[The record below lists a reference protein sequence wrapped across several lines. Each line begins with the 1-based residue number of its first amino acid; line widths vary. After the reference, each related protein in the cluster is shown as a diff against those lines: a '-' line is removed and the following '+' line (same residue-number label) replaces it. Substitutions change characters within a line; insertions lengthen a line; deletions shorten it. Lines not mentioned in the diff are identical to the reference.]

1 MQNDIP
7 KSSPFRW
14 KRIKNAILNVFT
26 NPYNIIVLVSLV
38 VLAYFIVVPLC
49 DIIATT
55 FKVLARD
62 VRRIPGS
69 AEGDFTLYYWNRLL
83 FSDVSGSLLWKPLMH
98 SLLIGISV
106 SLLSILI
113 GGVLA
118 WLVVR
123 SDLPWKR
130 GLSLL
135 IIIPYILPSWSKSM
149 AWTAVFKNARVGGVP
164 GFLGSLGI
172 QTPDWLA
179 YGPFPIIMVLTIHY
193 YAYAYLLGSSAL
205 QSINSELEE
214 MGEIQGA
221 SKVKILARITFPLV
235 LPALLSAFILT
246 FSKAIGTFSVPA
258 YLGFKVNYNTIST
271 MIYSQSTSNNKA
283 IAYAIAMILIAIAS
297 VNIFLN
303 QRAIGARKSYA
314 TIGGKGGRS
323 TPLKLGAWRTPIFVI
338 VMAFLTIV
346 VILPLIILILQTFMM
361 EQGKFSLDNLTLHY
375 WLGEEFSKPT
385 VYEGEAGIFRNKL
398 FWSSLWN
405 TVKLVLSVSVIATLI
420 GQLIGYI
427 TSRGRGKFSGKLV
440 EQLVFI
446 PYLIPSIAFGAVYM
460 SMFAVKRGIM
470 PALYGTFFLLI
481 LISTVKNLPFAAR
494 SGTSSMMQIGTEL
507 EEAAQI
513 EGASFVTR
521 FARIIT
527 PLSKGGF
534 FSGFILIFIGVMKE
548 LDLHILLLT
557 PKMATLSYL
566 AFSYNNDNKEPYE
579 YGVAVIIFILTYF
592 CYWFAG
598 KVGKVDLAGSLG
610 G

>member
-1 MQNDIP
+1 MQSEAT
-7 KSSPFRW
+7 KSPFRW

-26 NPYNIIVLVSLV
+26 NPYNIIVLVSLI

-55 FKVLARD
+55 FKVQARD
-62 VRRIPGS
+62 VRRISGS
-69 AEGDFTLYYWNRLL
+69 AEGDFTLYYWSRLL
-83 FSDVSGSLLWKPLMH
+83 FSDVSASLLWKPLSH

-106 SLLSILI
+106 SVLSILI

-164 GFLGSLGI
+164 GFLGGLGI
-172 QTPDWLA
+172 NTPDWLA

-221 SKVKILARITFPLV
+221 SKVKILA
-235 LPALLSAFILT
+235 
-246 FSKAIGTFSVPA
+246 

-283 IAYAIAMILIAIAS
+283 IASAIAMILIAIAS

-323 TPLKLGAWRTPIFVI
+323 TPLKLGSWRMPLFII

-361 EQGKFSLDNLTLHY
+361 EQGKFSLDNFTLHY

-405 TVKLVLSVSVIATLI
+405 TIKLVLSVSVIATLI

-460 SMFAVKRGIM
+460 SMFAVRRGIM

-513 EGASFVTR
+513 EGANFVTR

-592 CYWFAG
+592 CYWIAG
-598 KVGKVDLAGSLG
+598 KIGKVDLAGSLG

>member
-1 MQNDIP
+1 MQNDTQ
-7 KSSPFRW
+7 KSPFRW
-14 KRIKNAILNVFT
+14 KRIKNALINAFT

-38 VLAYFIVVPLC
+38 VLVYFIVVPLG

-55 FKVLARD
+55 FKVQARD
-62 VRRIPGS
+62 IRRIPGS

-83 FSDVSGSLLWKPLMH
+83 FSDVSASLLWKPLSH

-106 SLLSILI
+106 SVLSILI

-172 QTPDWLA
+172 NTPDWLA

-235 LPALLSAFILT
+235 LSALLSAFILT

-323 TPLKLGAWRTPIFVI
+323 TPLKLGSWRTPIFVI
-338 VMAFLTIV
+338 VMVFLTVV

-361 EQGKFSLDNLTLHY
+361 EQGKFSLDNFTLHY

-460 SMFAVKRGIM
+460 SMFAVRRGIM
-470 PALYGTFFLLI
+470 PALYGTFALLI

-592 CYWFAG
+592 CYWIAG
-598 KVGKVDLAGSLG
+598 KIGKVDLAGSLG

>member
-1 MQNDIP
+1 MQNDKP
-7 KSSPFRW
+7 KSPFRW
-14 KRIKNAILNVFT
+14 KRIKNALINVFT
-26 NPYNIIVLVSLV
+26 NPYNIIVLVSLI
-38 VLAYFIVVPLC
+38 VLVYFIVVPLG

-55 FKVLARD
+55 FRVQQRD
-62 VRRIPGS
+62 IRRIPGS
-69 AEGDFTLYYWNRLL
+69 VEGDFTLYYWNRLL
-83 FSDVSGSLLWKPLMH
+83 FSDVSASLLWKPLVN
-98 SLLIGISV
+98 SLLIGLSTSV
-106 SLLSILI
+106 LSILI
-113 GGVLA
+113 GGLLA

-123 SDLPWKR
+123 SDIPWKR

-164 GFLGSLGI
+164 GFLNSIGI
-172 QTPDWLA
+172 NTPDWLA
-179 YGPFPIIMVLTIHY
+179 YGPVPIILVLTIHY

-221 SKVKILARITFPLV
+221 SKLKILSRITFPLV

-246 FSKAIGTFSVPA
+246 FSKSIGTFSVPA

-271 MIYSQSTSNNKA
+271 MIYSQSTSSNKA
-283 IAYAIAMILIAIAS
+283 VAYAIAMILIMIAS

-323 TPLKLGAWRTPIFVI
+323 TLLKLGSWRMPIFII
-338 VMAFLTIV
+338 VMIFLIIV
-346 VILPLIILILQTFMM
+346 VILPLLILILQTFMM
-361 EQGKFSLDNLTLHY
+361 EQGKLSLDNFTLHY
-375 WLGEEFSKPT
+375 WIGEEFSKPT

-398 FWSSLWN
+398 FWNSLWN
-405 TVKLVLSVSVIATLI
+405 TVKLVLSVSIIATLI
-420 GQLIGYI
+420 GQMIGYI
-427 TSRGRGKFSGKLV
+427 TSRGRGKFSGRLV

-460 SMFAVKRGIM
+460 SMFAVRRGIM
-470 PALYGTFFLLI
+470 PALYGTFALLI

-513 EGASFVTR
+513 EGASFLTR

-534 FSGFILIFIGVMKE
+534 FSGFMLIFIGVMKE

-557 PKMATLSYL
+557 PKMSTLSYL

-579 YGVAVIIFILTYF
+579 YGCAVIIFALTYF
-592 CYWFAG
+592 CYWIAG
-598 KVGKVDLAGSLG
+598 KIGKVDLAGSLG

>member
-1 MQNDIP
+1 MQNDKP
-7 KSSPFRW
+7 KSPFRW
-14 KRIKNAILNVFT
+14 KRIKNAFLNVFT
-26 NPYNIIVLVSLV
+26 NPYNIIVLVSLI
-38 VLAYFIVVPLC
+38 VLVYFIVVPLG

-55 FKVLARD
+55 FKVQQRD
-62 VRRIPGS
+62 IRRIPGS
-69 AEGDFTLYYWNRLL
+69 SEGDFTLYYWNRLF
-83 FSDVSGSLLWKPLMH
+83 FSDVSASLLWKPLMN
-98 SLLIGISV
+98 SLLIGISTSV
-106 SLLSILI
+106 LSILI
-113 GGVLA
+113 GGLLA

-123 SDLPWKR
+123 SDIPWKR

-164 GFLGSLGI
+164 GFLNSIGI
-172 QTPDWLA
+172 NTPDWLA
-179 YGPFPIIMVLTIHY
+179 YGPVPIILVLTIHY

-246 FSKAIGTFSVPA
+246 FSKSIGTFSVPA

-271 MIYSQSTSNNKA
+271 MIYSQSTSSNKA
-283 IAYAIAMILIAIAS
+283 VAYAIALILIMIAS
-297 VNIFLN
+297 INIFLN

-323 TPLKLGAWRTPIFVI
+323 TLLKLGSWRMPIFII
-338 VMAFLTIV
+338 VMIFLTIV
-346 VILPLIILILQTFMM
+346 VILPLLILILQTFMM
-361 EQGKFSLDNLTLHY
+361 EQGKISLSNFTLHY

-385 VYEGEAGIFRNKL
+385 VYEGEAGIFKNKL
-398 FWSSLWN
+398 FWNSLWN

-420 GQLIGYI
+420 GQMIGYI
-427 TSRGRGKFSGKLV
+427 TSRGRGKFSGRLV

-460 SMFAVKRGIM
+460 SMFAVRRGIM
-470 PALYGTFFLLI
+470 PALYGTFALLI

-494 SGTSSMMQIGTEL
+494 SGTSSMMQIGMEL

-513 EGASFVTR
+513 EGANFVTR

-534 FSGFILIFIGVMKE
+534 FSGFMLIFIGVMKE

-557 PKMATLSYL
+557 PKMSTLSYL
-566 AFSYNNDNKEPYE
+566 AFSYSNDNKEPYE
-579 YGVAVIIFILTYF
+579 YGCAVVIFALTYF
-592 CYWFAG
+592 CYWVAG
-598 KVGKVDLAGSLG
+598 KIGKVDLAGSLG

>member
-1 MQNDIP
+1 MQTE
-7 KSSPFRW
+7 KSKSPFRW
-14 KRIKNAILNVFT
+14 KRIKNAFLNVFT

-38 VLAYFIVVPLC
+38 VLVYFIVVPLG

-55 FKVLARD
+55 FKVQQRD
-62 VRRIPGS
+62 IRRIPGS

-83 FSDVSGSLLWKPLMH
+83 FSDVSSSLLWKPLMN

-106 SLLSILI
+106 SVLSILI
-113 GGVLA
+113 GGLLA

-164 GFLGSLGI
+164 GFLNSIGI
-172 QTPDWLA
+172 NTPDWIA
-179 YGPFPIIMVLTIHY
+179 YGPIPIIFVLTIHY

-246 FSKAIGTFSVPA
+246 FSKSIGTFSVPA

-271 MIYSQSTSNNKA
+271 MIYSQSTSSNKA
-283 IAYAIAMILIAIAS
+283 VAYAIAMILIMIAS

-323 TPLKLGAWRTPIFVI
+323 TLLKLGAWRMPIFII
-338 VMAFLTIV
+338 VMVFLTIV
-346 VILPLIILILQTFMM
+346 VILPLLILILETFMM
-361 EQGKFSLDNLTLHY
+361 EQGKFSLDNFTLHY
-375 WLGEEFSKPT
+375 WIGEEFSKPT

-398 FWSSLWN
+398 FWNSLWN

-420 GQLIGYI
+420 GQMIGYI
-427 TSRGRGKFSGKLV
+427 TSRGRGKFSGRLI

-460 SMFAVKRGIM
+460 SMFAVRRGIM
-470 PALYGTFFLLI
+470 PALYGTFALLI

-494 SGTSSMMQIGTEL
+494 SGTSSMMQIGLEL

-513 EGASFVTR
+513 EGANFLTR

-527 PLSKGGF
+527 PLSRGGF
-534 FSGFILIFIGVMKE
+534 FSGFMLIFIGVMKE

-579 YGVAVIIFILTYF
+579 YGCAVIIFILTYF
-592 CYWFAG
+592 CYWVAG
-598 KVGKVDLAGSLG
+598 KIGKVDLAGSLG

>member
-1 MQNDIP
+1 MQNDKP
-7 KSSPFRW
+7 KSPFRW
-14 KRIKNAILNVFT
+14 KRIKNALINIFT
-26 NPYNIIVLVSLV
+26 NPYNIIVLVSLI
-38 VLAYFIVVPLC
+38 VLVYFIVVPLG

-55 FKVLARD
+55 FRVQQRD
-62 VRRIPGS
+62 IRRIPGS

-83 FSDVSGSLLWKPLMH
+83 FSDVSTSLLWKPLVN
-98 SLLIGISV
+98 SLLIGISTSV
-106 SLLSILI
+106 LSILI
-113 GGVLA
+113 GGLLA
-118 WLVVR
+118 WLVIR
-123 SDLPWKR
+123 SDIPWKR

-164 GFLGSLGI
+164 GFLNSIGI
-172 QTPDWLA
+172 NTPDWLA
-179 YGPFPIIMVLTIHY
+179 YGPVPIILVLTIHY

-205 QSINSELEE
+205 HSINSELEE

-221 SKVKILARITFPLV
+221 SKIKILSRITFPLV

-246 FSKAIGTFSVPA
+246 FSKSIGTFSVPA

-271 MIYSQSTSNNKA
+271 MIYSQSTSSNKA
-283 IAYAIAMILIAIAS
+283 VAYAIAMILIMIAS

-323 TPLKLGAWRTPIFVI
+323 TLLKLGAWRMPLFIL
-338 VMAFLTIV
+338 VMVFLTIV
-346 VILPLIILILQTFMM
+346 VILPLLILILQTFMM
-361 EQGKFSLDNLTLHY
+361 EQGKLSLDNFTLHY
-375 WLGEEFSKPT
+375 WIGEAFSKPT

-398 FWSSLWN
+398 FWDSLWN
-405 TVKLVLSVSVIATLI
+405 TIKLVLSVSIIATLI
-420 GQLIGYI
+420 GQMIGYI
-427 TSRGRGKFSGKLV
+427 TSRGRGKFSGRLV

-460 SMFAVKRGIM
+460 SMFAVRRGIM
-470 PALYGTFFLLI
+470 PALYGTFALLI

-513 EGASFVTR
+513 EGASFLTR

-534 FSGFILIFIGVMKE
+534 FSGFMLIFIGVMKE

-557 PKMATLSYL
+557 PKMSTLSYL

-579 YGVAVIIFILTYF
+579 YGCAVIIFALTYF
-592 CYWFAG
+592 CYWIAG
-598 KVGKVDLAGSLG
+598 KIGKVDLAGSLG

>member
-1 MQNDIP
+1 MQNDKP
-7 KSSPFRW
+7 KSPFRW
-14 KRIKNAILNVFT
+14 KRIKNALINIFT
-26 NPYNIIVLVSLV
+26 NPYNIIVLVSLI
-38 VLAYFIVVPLC
+38 VLVYFIVVPLG

-55 FKVLARD
+55 FRVQQRD
-62 VRRIPGS
+62 IRRIPGS

-83 FSDVSGSLLWKPLMH
+83 FSDVSASLLWKPLVN
-98 SLLIGISV
+98 SLLIGISTSV
-106 SLLSILI
+106 LSILI
-113 GGVLA
+113 GGLLA

-123 SDLPWKR
+123 SDIPWKR

-164 GFLGSLGI
+164 GFLNSIGI
-172 QTPDWLA
+172 NTPDWLA
-179 YGPFPIIMVLTIHY
+179 YGPVPIILVLTIHY

-221 SKVKILARITFPLV
+221 SKIKILSRITFPLV

-246 FSKAIGTFSVPA
+246 FSKSIGTFSVPA

-271 MIYSQSTSNNKA
+271 MIYSQSTSSNKA
-283 IAYAIAMILIAIAS
+283 VAYAIAMILIMIAS

-323 TPLKLGAWRTPIFVI
+323 TLLKLGAWRMPLFIL
-338 VMAFLTIV
+338 VMVFLTIV
-346 VILPLIILILQTFMM
+346 VILPLLILILQTFMM
-361 EQGKFSLDNLTLHY
+361 EQGKLSLDNFTLHY
-375 WLGEEFSKPT
+375 WIGEAFSKPT

-398 FWSSLWN
+398 FWDSLWN
-405 TVKLVLSVSVIATLI
+405 TIKLVLSVSIIATLI
-420 GQLIGYI
+420 GQMIGYI
-427 TSRGRGKFSGKLV
+427 TSRGRGKFSGRLV

-460 SMFAVKRGIM
+460 SMFAVRRGIM
-470 PALYGTFFLLI
+470 PALYGTFALLI

-513 EGASFVTR
+513 EGASFLTR

-534 FSGFILIFIGVMKE
+534 FSGFMLIFIGVMKE

-557 PKMATLSYL
+557 PKMSTLSYL

-579 YGVAVIIFILTYF
+579 YGCAVIIFALTYF
-592 CYWFAG
+592 CYWIAG
-598 KVGKVDLAGSLG
+598 KIGKVDLAGSLG

>member
-1 MQNDIP
+1 MQNDEP
-7 KSSPFRW
+7 KNSPFRW
-14 KRIKNAILNVFT
+14 KRIKNAILNVVT
-26 NPYNIIVLVSLV
+26 NPYNIIVLVSLI
-38 VLAYFIVVPLC
+38 VLTYFIVVPLC

-55 FKVLARD
+55 FKVQARD
-62 VRRIPGS
+62 IRRIPGS
-69 AEGDFTLYYWNRLL
+69 SEGMFTLYYWNRLL
-83 FSDVSGSLLWKPLMH
+83 FSDVSTSMLWKPLSH

-106 SLLSILI
+106 SVLSILI
-113 GGVLA
+113 GGLLA

-164 GFLGSLGI
+164 GFLNSIGI
-172 QTPDWLA
+172 NTPDWLA
-179 YGPFPIIMVLTIHY
+179 YGPVPIILVLTIHY

-221 SKVKILARITFPLV
+221 GKLKILARITFPLV

-323 TPLKLGAWRTPIFVI
+323 TLLKLGAWRTPIFI
-338 VMAFLTIV
+338 LVMLFLTVV
-346 VILPLIILILQTFMM
+346 VILPLLILVLQTFMM
-361 EQGKFSLDNLTLHY
+361 EQGKFSLSNLTLHY
-375 WLGEEFSKPT
+375 WIGKEFSKPT

-398 FWSSLWN
+398 FWNSLWN
-405 TVKLVLSVSVIATLI
+405 TVKLVLSVSVIATVI

-446 PYLIPSIAFGAVYM
+446 PYL
-460 SMFAVKRGIM
+460 
-470 PALYGTFFLLI
+470 T
-481 LISTVKNLPFAAR
+481 
-494 SGTSSMMQIGTEL
+494 MMQIGTEL

-513 EGASFVTR
+513 EGAGFLTR

-534 FSGFILIFIGVMKE
+534 FSGFMLIFIGVMKE
-548 LDLHILLLT
+548 LDLLILLLT

-566 AFSYNNDNKEPYE
+566 AFSYNSDNKEPYE
-579 YGVAVIIFILTYF
+579 YGCAVIIFILTYF
-592 CYWFAG
+592 CYWAAG
-598 KVGKVDLAGSLG
+598 KIGKVDLAGSLG

>member
-1 MQNDIP
+1 MQNDTP
-7 KSSPFRW
+7 KSPFRW
-14 KRIKNAILNVFT
+14 KRIKNAFINVFT

-38 VLAYFIVVPLC
+38 VLVYFIVVPLG

-55 FKVLARD
+55 FRVQQRD
-62 VRRIPGS
+62 IRRISGS
-69 AEGDFTLYYWNRLL
+69 SEGDFTLYYWNRLL
-83 FSDVSGSLLWKPLMH
+83 FSDVSSSLLWKPLMN
-98 SLLIGISV
+98 SLIIGISV
-106 SLLSILI
+106 SVLSILI
-113 GGVLA
+113 GGLLA

-123 SDLPWKR
+123 SDIPWKR

-164 GFLGSLGI
+164 GFLNSIGI
-172 QTPDWLA
+172 NTPDWLA
-179 YGPFPIIMVLTIHY
+179 YGPIPIILVLTIHY

-221 SKVKILARITFPLV
+221 SKIKILARITFPLV

-246 FSKAIGTFSVPA
+246 FSKSIGTFSVPA

-271 MIYSQSTSNNKA
+271 MIYSQSTSSNKA
-283 IAYAIAMILIAIAS
+283 VAYAIALILIMIAS
-297 VNIFLN
+297 INIFLN

-323 TPLKLGAWRTPIFVI
+323 TLLKLGSWRTPIFII
-338 VMAFLTIV
+338 VMVFLTIV
-346 VILPLIILILQTFMM
+346 VILPLLILILQTFMM
-361 EQGKFSLDNLTLHY
+361 EQGKFSLDNFTLHY
-375 WLGEEFSKPT
+375 WMGEEFSKPT

-398 FWSSLWN
+398 FWNSLWN
-405 TVKLVLSVSVIATLI
+405 TIKLVLSVSVIATLI

-427 TSRGRGKFSGKLV
+427 TSRGRGKFSGKLI

-460 SMFAVKRGIM
+460 SMFAVRRGIM
-470 PALYGTFFLLI
+470 PALYGTFAPLI
-481 LISTVKNLPFAAR
+481 PISTVKNLPFAAR
-494 SGTSSMMQIGTEL
+494 SGTSSMMQIGMEL
-507 EEAAQI
+507 EEAATI

-534 FSGFILIFIGVMKE
+534 FSGFMLIFIGVMKE

-557 PKMATLSYL
+557 PKMSTLSYL

-579 YGVAVIIFILTYF
+579 YGCAVIIFILTYF
-592 CYWFAG
+592 CYWVAG
-598 KVGKVDLAGSLG
+598 KIGKVDLAGSLG

>member
-1 MQNDIP
+1 MQNDKP
-7 KSSPFRW
+7 KSPFRW
-14 KRIKNAILNVFT
+14 KRIKNALINIFT
-26 NPYNIIVLVSLV
+26 NPYNIIVLVSLI
-38 VLAYFIVVPLC
+38 VLVYFIVVPLG

-55 FKVLARD
+55 FRVQQRD
-62 VRRIPGS
+62 IRRIPGS

-83 FSDVSGSLLWKPLMH
+83 FSDVSASLLWKPLVN
-98 SLLIGISV
+98 SLLIGISTSV
-106 SLLSILI
+106 LSILI
-113 GGVLA
+113 GGLLA

-123 SDLPWKR
+123 SDIPWKR

-164 GFLGSLGI
+164 GFLNSIGI
-172 QTPDWLA
+172 NTPDWLA
-179 YGPFPIIMVLTIHY
+179 YGPVPIILVLTIHY

-221 SKVKILARITFPLV
+221 SKIKILSRITFPLV

-246 FSKAIGTFSVPA
+246 FSKSIGTFSVPA

-271 MIYSQSTSNNKA
+271 MIYSQSTSSNKA
-283 IAYAIAMILIAIAS
+283 VAYAIAMILIMIAS

-323 TPLKLGAWRTPIFVI
+323 TLLKLGAWRMPLFIL
-338 VMAFLTIV
+338 VMVFLTIV
-346 VILPLIILILQTFMM
+346 VILPLLILILQTFMM
-361 EQGKFSLDNLTLHY
+361 EQGKLSLDNFTLHY
-375 WLGEEFSKPT
+375 WIGEAFSKPT

-398 FWSSLWN
+398 FWDSLWN
-405 TVKLVLSVSVIATLI
+405 TIKLVLSVSIIATLI
-420 GQLIGYI
+420 GQMIGYI
-427 TSRGRGKFSGKLV
+427 TSRGRGKFSGRLV

-460 SMFAVKRGIM
+460 SMFAVRHGIM
-470 PALYGTFFLLI
+470 PALYGTFALLI

-513 EGASFVTR
+513 EGASFLTR

-534 FSGFILIFIGVMKE
+534 FSGFMLIFIGVMKE

-557 PKMATLSYL
+557 PKMSTLSYL

-579 YGVAVIIFILTYF
+579 YGCAVIIFALTYF
-592 CYWFAG
+592 CYWIAG
-598 KVGKVDLAGSLG
+598 KIGKVDLAGSLG

>member
-1 MQNDIP
+1 MQNDTQ
-7 KSSPFRW
+7 KSPFRW
-14 KRIKNAILNVFT
+14 KRIKNALINAFT

-38 VLAYFIVVPLC
+38 VLVYFIVVPLG

-55 FKVLARD
+55 FKVQARD

-83 FSDVSGSLLWKPLMH
+83 FSDVSASLLWKPLSH

-106 SLLSILI
+106 SVLSILI

-164 GFLGSLGI
+164 GFLGGLGI
-172 QTPDWLA
+172 NTPDWLA

-221 SKVKILARITFPLV
+221 SKVKILMRITFPLV

-323 TPLKLGAWRTPIFVI
+323 TPLKLGSWRMPIFI
-338 VMAFLTIV
+338 LVMVFLTVV

-361 EQGKFSLDNLTLHY
+361 EQGKFSLDNFTLHY

-385 VYEGEAGIFRNKL
+385 VYEGEAGILRNKL

-405 TVKLVLSVSVIATLI
+405 TIKLVLSVSVIATLI

-460 SMFAVKRGIM
+460 SMFAVRRGIM
-470 PALYGTFFLLI
+470 PALYGTFALLI

-579 YGVAVIIFILTYF
+579 YGVAVVIFILTYF
-592 CYWFAG
+592 CYWIAG
-598 KVGKVDLAGSLG
+598 KIGKVDLAGSLG

>member
-1 MQNDIP
+1 MQNDTQ
-7 KSSPFRW
+7 KSPFRW
-14 KRIKNAILNVFT
+14 KRIKNALINAFT

-38 VLAYFIVVPLC
+38 VLVYFIVVPLG

-55 FKVLARD
+55 FKVQARD
-62 VRRIPGS
+62 IRRIPGS

-83 FSDVSGSLLWKPLMH
+83 FSDVSSSLLWKPLSH

-106 SLLSILI
+106 SVLSILI

-172 QTPDWLA
+172 NTPDWLA

-258 YLGFKVNYNTIST
+258 YLGFKVTYNTIST

-323 TPLKLGAWRTPIFVI
+323 TPLKLGSWRTPIFVI
-338 VMAFLTIV
+338 VMVFLTVV
-346 VILPLIILILQTFMM
+346 VIFPLIILILQTFMM
-361 EQGKFSLDNLTLHY
+361 EQGKFSLDNFTLHY

-460 SMFAVKRGIM
+460 SMFAVRRGIM
-470 PALYGTFFLLI
+470 PALYGTFALLI

-592 CYWFAG
+592 CYWIAG
-598 KVGKVDLAGSLG
+598 KIGKVDLAGSLG

>member
-1 MQNDIP
+1 MQNDTP
-7 KSSPFRW
+7 KSPFRW
-14 KRIKNAILNVFT
+14 KRIKNAFINVFT

-38 VLAYFIVVPLC
+38 VLVYFIVVPLG

-55 FKVLARD
+55 FRVQQRD
-62 VRRIPGS
+62 IRRIPGS
-69 AEGDFTLYYWNRLL
+69 SEGDFTLYYWNRLL
-83 FSDVSGSLLWKPLMH
+83 FSDVSSSLLWKPLMN
-98 SLLIGISV
+98 SLIIGISV
-106 SLLSILI
+106 SVLSILI
-113 GGVLA
+113 GGLLA

-123 SDLPWKR
+123 SDIPWKR

-164 GFLGSLGI
+164 GFLNSIGI
-172 QTPDWLA
+172 NTPDWLA
-179 YGPFPIIMVLTIHY
+179 YGPIPIILVLTIHY

-221 SKVKILARITFPLV
+221 SKIKILARITFPLV

-246 FSKAIGTFSVPA
+246 FSKSIGTFSVPA

-271 MIYSQSTSNNKA
+271 MIYSQSTSSNKA
-283 IAYAIAMILIAIAS
+283 VAYAIALILIMIAS
-297 VNIFLN
+297 INIFLN

-323 TPLKLGAWRTPIFVI
+323 TLLKLGSWRTPIFII
-338 VMAFLTIV
+338 VMVFLTIV
-346 VILPLIILILQTFMM
+346 VILPLLILILQTFMM
-361 EQGKFSLDNLTLHY
+361 EQGKFSLDNFTLHY

-385 VYEGEAGIFRNKL
+385 VYEGEAGIFRNRL
-398 FWSSLWN
+398 FWNSLWN
-405 TVKLVLSVSVIATLI
+405 TIKLVLSVSVIATLI

-427 TSRGRGKFSGKLV
+427 TSRGRGKFSGKLI

-460 SMFAVKRGIM
+460 SMFAVRRGIM
-470 PALYGTFFLLI
+470 PALYGTFALLI

-494 SGTSSMMQIGTEL
+494 SGTSSMMQIGMEL
-507 EEAAQI
+507 EEAATI

-534 FSGFILIFIGVMKE
+534 FSGFMLIFIGVMKE

-557 PKMATLSYL
+557 PKMSTLSYL

-579 YGVAVIIFILTYF
+579 YGCAVIIFILTYF
-592 CYWFAG
+592 CYWVAG
-598 KVGKVDLAGSLG
+598 KIGKVDLAGSLG

>member
-1 MQNDIP
+1 MQNDTQ
-7 KSSPFRW
+7 KSPFRW
-14 KRIKNAILNVFT
+14 KRIKNALINAFT

-38 VLAYFIVVPLC
+38 VLVYFIVVPLG

-55 FKVLARD
+55 FKVQARD
-62 VRRIPGS
+62 IRRIPGS

-83 FSDVSGSLLWKPLMH
+83 FSDVSASLLWKPLSH

-106 SLLSILI
+106 SVLSILI

-172 QTPDWLA
+172 NTPDWLA

-323 TPLKLGAWRTPIFVI
+323 TPLKLGSWRTPIFVI
-338 VMAFLTIV
+338 VMVFLTVV

-361 EQGKFSLDNLTLHY
+361 EQGKFSLDNFTLHY

-460 SMFAVKRGIM
+460 SMFAVRRGIM
-470 PALYGTFFLLI
+470 PALYGTFALLI

-592 CYWFAG
+592 CYWIAG
-598 KVGKVDLAGSLG
+598 KIGKVDLAGSLG

>member
-1 MQNDIP
+1 VQTE
-7 KSSPFRW
+7 KSKSPFRW
-14 KRIKNAILNVFT
+14 KRIKNAFLNVFT

-38 VLAYFIVVPLC
+38 VLVYFIVVPLG

-55 FKVLARD
+55 FKVQQRD
-62 VRRIPGS
+62 IRRIPGS

-83 FSDVSGSLLWKPLMH
+83 FSDVSSSLLWKPLMN

-106 SLLSILI
+106 SVLSILI
-113 GGVLA
+113 GGLLA

-164 GFLGSLGI
+164 GFLNSIGI
-172 QTPDWLA
+172 NTPDWIA
-179 YGPFPIIMVLTIHY
+179 YGPIPIIFVLTIHY

-246 FSKAIGTFSVPA
+246 FSKSIGTFSVPA

-271 MIYSQSTSNNKA
+271 MIYSQSTSSNKA
-283 IAYAIAMILIAIAS
+283 VAYAIAMILIMIAS

-323 TPLKLGAWRTPIFVI
+323 TLLKLGAWRMPIFII
-338 VMAFLTIV
+338 VMVFLTIV
-346 VILPLIILILQTFMM
+346 VILPLLILILETFMM
-361 EQGKFSLDNLTLHY
+361 EQGKFSLDNFTLHY
-375 WLGEEFSKPT
+375 WIGEEFSKPT

-398 FWSSLWN
+398 FWNSLWN

-420 GQLIGYI
+420 GQMIGYI
-427 TSRGRGKFSGKLV
+427 TSRGRGKFSGRLI

-460 SMFAVKRGIM
+460 SMFAVRRGIM
-470 PALYGTFFLLI
+470 PALYGTFALLI

-494 SGTSSMMQIGTEL
+494 SGTSSMMQIGLEL

-513 EGASFVTR
+513 EGANFITR

-527 PLSKGGF
+527 PLSRGGF
-534 FSGFILIFIGVMKE
+534 FSGFMLIFIGVMKE

-579 YGVAVIIFILTYF
+579 YGCAVIIFVLTYF
-592 CYWFAG
+592 CYWVAG
-598 KVGKVDLAGSLG
+598 KIGKVDLAGSLG

>member
-1 MQNDIP
+1 MQSEAT
-7 KSSPFRW
+7 KSPFRW

-26 NPYNIIVLVSLV
+26 NPYNIIVLVSLI

-55 FKVLARD
+55 FKVQARD
-62 VRRIPGS
+62 VRRISGS
-69 AEGDFTLYYWNRLL
+69 AEGDFTLYYWSRLL
-83 FSDVSGSLLWKPLMH
+83 FSDVSASLLWKPLSH

-106 SLLSILI
+106 SVLSILI

-164 GFLGSLGI
+164 GFLGGLGI
-172 QTPDWLA
+172 NTPDWLA

-323 TPLKLGAWRTPIFVI
+323 TPLKLGSWRMPLFII

-361 EQGKFSLDNLTLHY
+361 EQGKFSLDNFTLHY

-405 TVKLVLSVSVIATLI
+405 TIKLVLSVSVIATLI

-427 TSRGRGKFSGKLV
+427 TSRGRGKFS
-440 EQLVFI
+440 
-446 PYLIPSIAFGAVYM
+446 
-460 SMFAVKRGIM
+460 
-470 PALYGTFFLLI
+470 
-481 LISTVKNLPFAAR
+481 
-494 SGTSSMMQIGTEL
+494 
-507 EEAAQI
+507 
-513 EGASFVTR
+513 
-521 FARIIT
+521 
-527 PLSKGGF
+527 
-534 FSGFILIFIGVMKE
+534 
-548 LDLHILLLT
+548 
-557 PKMATLSYL
+557 
-566 AFSYNNDNKEPYE
+566 
-579 YGVAVIIFILTYF
+579 
-592 CYWFAG
+592 C
-598 KVGKVDLAGSLG
+598 
-610 G
+610 

>member
-1 MQNDIP
+1 MQNDKP
-7 KSSPFRW
+7 KSPFRW
-14 KRIKNAILNVFT
+14 KRIKNAFLNVFT
-26 NPYNIIVLVSLV
+26 NPYNIIVLVSLI
-38 VLAYFIVVPLC
+38 VLVYFIVVPLG

-55 FKVLARD
+55 FKVQQRD
-62 VRRIPGS
+62 IRRIPGS
-69 AEGDFTLYYWNRLL
+69 SEGDFTLYYWNRLL
-83 FSDVSGSLLWKPLMH
+83 FSDVSASLLWKPLMN
-98 SLLIGISV
+98 SLLIGISTSV
-106 SLLSILI
+106 LSILI
-113 GGVLA
+113 GGLLA

-123 SDLPWKR
+123 SDIPWKR

-164 GFLGSLGI
+164 GFLNSIGI
-172 QTPDWLA
+172 NTPDWLA
-179 YGPFPIIMVLTIHY
+179 YGPVPIILVLTIHY

-221 SKVKILARITFPLV
+221 GKLKILARITFPLV

-323 TPLKLGAWRTPIFVI
+323 TLLKLP
-338 VMAFLTIV
+338 LL
-346 VILPLIILILQTFMM
+346 ILVLQTFMM
-361 EQGKFSLDNLTLHY
+361 EQGKFSLSNLTLHY
-375 WLGEEFSKPT
+375 WIGEEFSKPT

-398 FWSSLWN
+398 FWNSLWN
-405 TVKLVLSVSVIATLI
+405 TVKLVLSVSVIATVI

-460 SMFAVKRGIM
+460 SMFAVRRGIM
-470 PALYGTFFLLI
+470 PALYGTFALLI
-481 LISTVKNLPFAAR
+481 LISVVKNLPFAAR

-513 EGASFVTR
+513 EGAGFLTR

-534 FSGFILIFIGVMKE
+534 FSGFMLIFIGVMKE
-548 LDLHILLLT
+548 LDLLILLLT

-566 AFSYNNDNKEPYE
+566 AFSYNSDNKEPYE
-579 YGVAVIIFILTYF
+579 YGCAVIIFILTYF
-592 CYWFAG
+592 CYWAAG
-598 KVGKVDLAGSLG
+598 KIGKVDLAGSLG

>member
-1 MQNDIP
+1 MQNDTQ
-7 KSSPFRW
+7 KSPFRW
-14 KRIKNAILNVFT
+14 KRIKNALINAFT

-38 VLAYFIVVPLC
+38 VLVYFIVVPLG

-55 FKVLARD
+55 FKVQARD
-62 VRRIPGS
+62 IRRIPGS

-83 FSDVSGSLLWKPLMH
+83 FSDVSASLLWKPLSH

-106 SLLSILI
+106 SVLSILI

-172 QTPDWLA
+172 NTPDWLA

-221 SKVKILARITFPLV
+221 SKVKILMRITFPLV

-271 MIYSQSTSNNKA
+271 MIYSQSTSNNNA

-323 TPLKLGAWRTPIFVI
+323 TPLKLGSWRTPIFVI
-338 VMAFLTIV
+338 VMVFLTVV

-361 EQGKFSLDNLTLHY
+361 EQGKFSLDNFTLHY

-460 SMFAVKRGIM
+460 SMFAVRRGIM
-470 PALYGTFFLLI
+470 PALYGTFALLI

-534 FSGFILIFIGVMKE
+534 FSGFIMIFIGVMKE

-566 AFSYNNDNKEPYE
+566 AFSYNNDNREPYE

-592 CYWFAG
+592 CYWIAG
-598 KVGKVDLAGSLG
+598 KIGKVDLAGSLG

>member
-1 MQNDIP
+1 MQTE
-7 KSSPFRW
+7 KSKSPFRW
-14 KRIKNAILNVFT
+14 KRIKNAFLNVFT

-38 VLAYFIVVPLC
+38 VLVYFIVVPLG

-55 FKVLARD
+55 FKVQQRD
-62 VRRIPGS
+62 IRRIPGS

-83 FSDVSGSLLWKPLMH
+83 FSDVSTSLLWKPLMN

-106 SLLSILI
+106 SVLSILI
-113 GGVLA
+113 GGLLA

-164 GFLGSLGI
+164 GFLNSIGI
-172 QTPDWLA
+172 NTPDWIA
-179 YGPFPIIMVLTIHY
+179 YGPIPIILVLTIHY

-246 FSKAIGTFSVPA
+246 FSKSIGTFSVPA

-271 MIYSQSTSNNKA
+271 MIYSQSTSSNKA
-283 IAYAIAMILIAIAS
+283 VAYAIAMILIMIAS

-323 TPLKLGAWRTPIFVI
+323 TLLKLGAWRMPIFII
-338 VMAFLTIV
+338 VMVFLTIV
-346 VILPLIILILQTFMM
+346 VILPLLILILETFMM
-361 EQGKFSLDNLTLHY
+361 EQGKFSLDNFTLHY
-375 WLGEEFSKPT
+375 WIGEAFSKPT

-398 FWSSLWN
+398 FWDSLWN

-420 GQLIGYI
+420 GQMIGYI
-427 TSRGRGKFSGKLV
+427 TSRGRGKFSGRLI

-460 SMFAVKRGIM
+460 SMFAVRRGIM
-470 PALYGTFFLLI
+470 PALYGTFALLI

-494 SGTSSMMQIGTEL
+494 SGTSSMMQIGLEL

-513 EGASFVTR
+513 EGANFITR

-527 PLSKGGF
+527 PLSRGGF
-534 FSGFILIFIGVMKE
+534 FSGFMLIFIGVMKE

-579 YGVAVIIFILTYF
+579 YGCAVIIFVLTYF
-592 CYWFAG
+592 CYWVAG
-598 KVGKVDLAGSLG
+598 KIGKVDLAGSLG